1 MEGSLSAGAAAA
13 ARSSVN
19 SEKHTKNKKKI
30 QKNEKCYN
38 MPASV
43 NSIHSCVLTKNG

>member
-19 SEKHTKNKKKI
+19 SEKHTKNKKI

>member
-19 SEKHTKNKKKI
+19 SEKHTKNKKKSEEW
-30 QKNEKCYN
+30 K
-38 MPASV
+38 
-43 NSIHSCVLTKNG
+43 VL